1 MSFPRKL
8 ELRDN
13 FRKERKTRM
22 APSIES
28 LRSFRSRV
36 HELIFF
42 SLSSPFFL
50 RRHFTDIDIESILF
64 SSSLFF
70 FRLTRKFFTRN
81 FIRTFLCEKYAPLS
95 EGIVS
100 SSQNL
105 RARST
110 YALRFYIVLFLF
122 SADRERWFW
131 RWVIKERGFVVK
143 LQL

>member
-28 LRSFRSRV
+28 LRLFRSRV

-64 SSSLFF
+64 SSLLFSSFVWPVNFLLEILFEHF
-70 FRLTRKFFTRN
+70 FARN
-81 FIRTFLCEKYAPLS
+81 MLPYPRESFP
-95 EGIVS
+95 
-100 SSQNL
+100 
-105 RARST
+105 RARI
-110 YALRFYIVLFLF
+110 YEPDLLMLFAFILYCFF
-122 SADRERWFW
+122 SRPIGKGDFDDGW
-131 RWVIKERGFVVK
+131 
-143 LQL
+143 